1 MFHRSFRNNKQRE
14 IVNGSDSFEIS
25 IEKEIIQTYFLDEI
39 KRINIVILTDKDR
52 FLFILNFNT
61 WNYDRLHIFFI
72 RGSGLQQPGRK
83 SGTRKKKKK
92 KHDRN

>member
-61 WNYDRLHIFFI
+61 WNYDRSFTFPPLWLVIFSTVKVI
-72 RGSGLQQPGRK
+72 S
-83 SGTRKKKKK
+83 
-92 KHDRN
+92 